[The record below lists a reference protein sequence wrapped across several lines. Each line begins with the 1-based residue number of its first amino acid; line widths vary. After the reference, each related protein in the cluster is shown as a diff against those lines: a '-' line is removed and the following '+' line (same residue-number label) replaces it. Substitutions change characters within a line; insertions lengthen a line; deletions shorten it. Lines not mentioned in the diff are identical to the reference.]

1 MTTWQTIWHLL
12 RYRGWRLALTL
23 VVSLL
28 LYGLTVVPGVIS
40 REVFNLL
47 TGDAP
52 VRLSL
57 WTLVA
62 LFALSAVARQ
72 VLYCVFMLSSTLH
85 RHLLFGLL
93 RSNLLEQLLQRP
105 GARALPYSPGE
116 AISRFRDDVGSVQS
130 LLGSG
135 YHLVSS
141 AFQAIIA
148 AVIMI
153 RIDPW
158 LTIGV
163 FAPLVLVTVLI
174 NTSRRRIVQYRTA
187 NQVATSRVT
196 GVLGELFGGVQ
207 AIKVAGAEQH
217 VIGYL
222 HKLNAVRRQAAIKD
236 RMFRELLDALSGN
249 ITDLGAGLIL
259 LLMAQ
264 SMRAGT
270 FTVGDFA
277 LFVYFLPWASNLT
290 NAVGWMLV
298 SVRQLGVSFERLSA
312 LLQGA
317 PVAAL
322 VQHRP
327 VYLTSEPPPLSPPT
341 PASRARLE
349 SCTAHGVTYRYPET
363 GRGIQDVN
371 LHLPRGSFTVVTGR
385 IGSGKTTLLRVLLG
399 LLPKDGGEIR
409 WNGQAV
415 TDPASFFTPPQSAY
429 TPQAPR
435 LFSDPLRDNILLGLP
450 ETQVDLAGA
459 IRQAVL
465 EEDVAEMPHGLATV
479 VGPRGVRLSGGQVQ
493 RAAAARMF
501 VRGGPQ
507 GAEVLVFDDLSSAL
521 DVETEQQ
528 LWARLFDDPDRP
540 TCLVVSHRRAALR
553 RADHIIVLK
562 DGQVEDEGK
571 LEELLARCAEMQ
583 RLWHGEIAT

>member
-1 MTTWQTIWHLL
+1 MTTWQTILHLL
-12 RYRGWRLALTL
+12 RYRGWLLGLTL

-40 REVFNLL
+40 REIFNLL
-47 TGDAP
+47 TDDAP
-52 VRLSL
+52 VRLGL

-62 LFALSAVARQ
+62 IFALSALARQ
-72 VLYCVFMLSSTLH
+72 LLYCVFSLSSTLH

-130 LLGSG
+130 LLGNG
-135 YHLVSS
+135 YHLISS
-141 AFQAIIA
+141 AFQATIA
-148 AVIMI
+148 AVIMV

-158 LTIGV
+158 LTVGV

-174 NTSRRRIVQYRTA
+174 NGSRRRIVQYRTA
-187 NQVATSRVT
+187 NQMATSRVT

-249 ITDLGAGLIL
+249 IADLGAGLIL

-290 NAVGWMLV
+290 NAVGWMMV

-317 PVAAL
+317 PLATL

-327 VYLTSEPPPLSPPT
+327 VYLTSEPPPLSPPPT
-341 PASRARLE
+341 PASRTPLE
-349 SCTAHGVTYRYPET
+349 SVY
-363 GRGIQDVN
+363 
-371 LHLPRGSFTVVTGR
+371 
-385 IGSGKTTLLRVLLG
+385 
-399 LLPKDGGEIR
+399 
-409 WNGQAV
+409 
-415 TDPASFFTPPQSAY
+415 
-429 TPQAPR
+429 
-435 LFSDPLRDNILLGLP
+435 
-450 ETQVDLAGA
+450 GA
-459 IRQAVL
+459 R
-465 EEDVAEMPHGLATV
+465 H
-479 VGPRGVRLSGGQVQ
+479 
-493 RAAAARMF
+493 
-501 VRGGPQ
+501 
-507 GAEVLVFDDLSSAL
+507 
-521 DVETEQQ
+521 
-528 LWARLFDDPDRP
+528 
-540 TCLVVSHRRAALR
+540 
-553 RADHIIVLK
+553 
-562 DGQVEDEGK
+562 
-571 LEELLARCAEMQ
+571 
-583 RLWHGEIAT
+583 

>member
-1 MTTWQTIWHLL
+1 MSTWQTIWHLL
-12 RYRGWRLALTL
+12 RYQGWRLALTL

-40 REVFNLL
+40 REIFNLL

-52 VRLSL
+52 VRLGL

-62 LFALSAVARQ
+62 IFALSAVARQ

-130 LLGSG
+130 LLGNG

-141 AFQAIIA
+141 AFQATIA
-148 AVIMI
+148 TVIMV

-236 RMFRELLDALSGN
+236 RMFRELLDALAGN

-317 PVAAL
+317 PLATL
-322 VQHRP
+322 VQHQP

-341 PASRARLE
+341 PASHTRLE
-349 SCTAHGVTYRYPET
+349 SCTAHGLTYHYPES
-363 GRGIQDVN
+363 GRGIQDIN
-371 LHLPRGSFTVVTGR
+371 LDLPRGSFTVVTGR

-399 LLPKDGGEIR
+399 LLPKDGGEIH
-409 WNGQAV
+409 WNGEAV

-435 LFSDPLRDNILLGLP
+435 LFSDPLRDNILLGLT
-450 ETQVDLAGA
+450 ETQVDLPGA
-459 IRQAVL
+459 IHQAVL
-465 EEDVAEMPHGLATV
+465 EEDVAGMPHGLATV

-507 GAEVLVFDDLSSAL
+507 GAEMLVFDDLSSAL
-521 DVETEQQ
+521 DVETEQR
-528 LWARLFDDPDRP
+528 LWARLFDDPARP

-553 RADHIIVLK
+553 RADHIIVLE
-562 DGQVEDEGK
+562 DGQVADEGK
-571 LEELLARCAEMQ
+571 LDKLLARCAEMQ
-583 RLWHGEIAT
+583 RLWHGEIST